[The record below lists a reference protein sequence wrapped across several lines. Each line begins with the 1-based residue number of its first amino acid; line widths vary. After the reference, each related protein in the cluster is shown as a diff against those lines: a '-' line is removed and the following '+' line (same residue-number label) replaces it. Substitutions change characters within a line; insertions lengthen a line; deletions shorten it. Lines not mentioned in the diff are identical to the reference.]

1 MEGISM
7 SSLKP
12 EYESMEPSYFI
23 DVIRNAFDKNA
34 DIIHAYESI
43 TGDTD
48 MLDDYE
54 MLMDTPLTGIMNES
68 YDMSS
73 NIDSSFNKYYRDDAA
88 LLKSI
93 MLLISI
99 RFNHDDCVRLHALL
113 SSMHEN
119 SCIEKHICKAF
130 SWPHATK
137 WISCLIN
144 HDDNPSFDYDYN
156 AFIEYIAGIVPVG
169 NRTVSLTSD
178 DYEWLLSNECNA
190 LIDGIK
196 PTARMMTALASFHA
210 RGLLNELHCKPLDWM
225 RYTGYE
231 INNLSAVKIDPM
243 AFLLED
249 TDSDVLATAKIRF
262 VNVISHS
269 ISDRRFMCKPL
280 ASMRSFDSMKTNGKA
295 DDSFYAESWNIITE
309 WLETGCMQDSIIPDS
324 ILKPAVNNPWSYGS
338 MNSRNFSFIVNYHL
352 KACKQNNERLNIPVA
367 MLVISIL
374 DTITRWIHEDY
385 VHRYEKFYTK
395 KSRKVALKTGMELIT
410 DNYPI
415 EFIIEN
421 MLIAADDYDDNA
433 HVL

>member
-1 MEGISM
+1 MP
-7 SSLKP
+7 SLKQ
-12 EYESMEPSYFI
+12 EYESMNPLYFI
-23 DVIRNAFDKNA
+23 DAIRNAFDKNA
-34 DIIHAYESI
+34 DIMHAYESI
-43 TGDTD
+43 IDDTD
-48 MLDDYE
+48 MFDDYE

-73 NIDSSFNKYYRDDAA
+73 NIDSSFNKYYHDDAA

-119 SCIEKHICKAF
+119 SCIEKRICKAF
-130 SWPHATK
+130 SWPKATK

-156 AFIEYIAGIVPVG
+156 AFIEYIAGIIPVG
-169 NRTVSLTSD
+169 NRTVSLTAD
-178 DYEWLLSNECNA
+178 DYEWLLSNEYNA

-196 PTARMMTALASFHA
+196 PTVRMMTALASLRK
-210 RGLLNELHCKPLDWM
+210 RGLLNELHYQPSDWM

-231 INNLSAVKIDPM
+231 IDNLGVIKIDPM

-249 TDSDVLATAKIRF
+249 TDSDELAMAKIRF
-262 VNVISHS
+262 VNTISHS

-295 DDSFYAESWNIITE
+295 DDAFYADSWNIITE
-309 WLETGCMQDSIIPDS
+309 WLETGCMQDSTIPNS
-324 ILKPAVNNPWSYGS
+324 ILKPAVNNPWIYGS
-338 MNSRNFSFIVNYHL
+338 MNPRNFSFIINYHL
-352 KACKQNNERLNIPVA
+352 KECKQNNKRLNMPVA

-374 DTITRWIHEDY
+374 DVITRWIHEDY
-385 VHRYEKFYTK
+385 THRYEKFHTK
-395 KSRKVALKTGMELIT
+395 QSRMVALKTGMELIT

-421 MLIAADDYDDNA
+421 MLIAAADYDNA
-433 HVL
+433 CDL